1 MELKLRQEKPTD
13 YQETEFVTREA
24 FWNQFAPGCC
34 EHYLLHVMRE
44 NPAFVPELDVVAEC
58 GGRIVGNVAYARGVI
73 KGDNGTEYEV
83 LTLGPLAVLPEYQ
96 QMGIGSQLMEYTRN
110 LARDMGFRA
119 IVLCGDPDYYS
130 GKGFVPAET
139 FGIRTAEN
147 MYAAFLQV
155 CELSEHALA
164 EAKGRYYEADVYAID
179 EAAAM
184 EFDRQ
189 FPKKETLTGTTGQKR
204 FLEVIEMQRS
214 ADDFKTQ

>member
-147 MYAAFLQV
+147 MYAAFIQV

-189 FPKKETLTGTTGQKR
+189 FPKKETLTGTPGQKR